1 MPAYTR
7 QDLRIMQDWPLE
19 QKIRVTQA
27 KILEWYHHYG
37 GNVAVSFSGGKDS
50 TVLLDLVRRA
60 FPDVPAVFVDT
71 GLEYPEIREFVKT
84 VPNVTWLRPEIPFSK
99 VLTTYG
105 YPIISKDVARRI
117 YYARQGSPWAI
128 RHLNGLNADG
138 TPSKFNERYMKWRVL
153 LDAPFLISD
162 KCCSVMKERPL
173 HQYARENKRYM
184 IVGTMASE
192 SVRRQS
198 SYLKT
203 GCNAYN
209 KRDPTSQPLS
219 FWTEQDILAYL
230 KMTDIPYASIYG
242 EIIEKNGKLTTTGVK
257 RSGCMFCMFGIQ
269 LEVEPNRFQRMEV
282 THPKQYDFCIHKL
295 GYGDVLDYLNIPYTA
310 KEKMPSM
317 ENEKDY
323 QPDILKFLE
332 KIVQRNTIAYK
343 EDFDVDKEILWNSAQ
358 ESSLEHRSFLW
369 MSRPCG
375 TWCVPER
382 ETYLQDS
389 RAYKTWTFYADQPNG
404 IKAYRVVVDGVR
416 DGKLAGKIV
425 PVNYAKQVQRVVKS
439 ALPIE
444 KVQYRDRDDYF
455 CESSYETFIHD
466 VSRTEEKIHDIRYVP
481 KSEAELQSLL
491 MLEHQLEQQDRRPK
505 RTKSVTKQP
514 DTR

>member
-1 MPAYTR
+1 MPVYTR
-7 QDLRIMQDWPLE
+7 QDLSIMQAWPLE
-19 QKIRVTQA
+19 RKIRVTQA

-37 GNVAVSFSGGKDS
+37 GKIAVSFSGGKDS

-71 GLEYPEIREFVKT
+71 GLEYPEIREFVKA
-84 VPNVTWLRPEIPFSK
+84 VPNVTWLRPEMPFSK
-99 VLTTYG
+99 VLTKYG

-138 TPSKFNERYMKWRVL
+138 TPSKYNERYEKWRFL

-162 KCCSVMKERPL
+162 RCCAVMKERPL
-173 HQYARENKRYM
+173 HKYAREHHLYM
-184 IVGTMASE
+184 ILGTMASE

-203 GCNAYN
+203 GCNAYL
-209 KRDPTSQPLS
+209 KRDPTSQPMS
-219 FWTEQDILAYL
+219 FWTEQDVLAYL
-230 KMTDIPYASIYG
+230 KMTGISYASVYG
-242 EIIEKNGKLTTTGVK
+242 KIVEEAGKLTTTGVK
-257 RSGCMFCMFGIQ
+257 RSGCMFCMFGAH
-269 LEVEPNRFQRMEV
+269 LEKEPNRFQCMEV

-295 GYGDVLDYLNIPYTA
+295 GCGDVLDYLHIPYTT
-310 KEKMPSM
+310 KERTLSM

-323 QPDILKFLE
+323 QPDILNFLE
-332 KIVQRNTIAYK
+332 KIVQRNTLAYK

-404 IKAYRVVVDGVR
+404 IKAYLVVVDGVR
-416 DGKLAGKIV
+416 DGKLAGKVIHLD
-425 PVNYAKQVQRVVKS
+425 YAKQVQRVVKS
-439 ALPIE
+439 ALPIA
-444 KVQYRDRDDYF
+444 KVQYRDKDEYF
-455 CESSYETFIHD
+455 CESSHETFIHR
-466 VSRTEEKIHDIRYVP
+466 VLRLEENTHDIRYVP
-481 KSEAELQSLL
+481 DNEAELHSLL
-491 MLEHQLEQQDRRPK
+491 MLEHQLEQQNKRPK
-505 RTKSVTKQP
+505 RTKSVTMQ
-514 DTR
+514 R

>member
-1 MPAYTR
+1 M
-7 QDLRIMQDWPLE
+7 
-19 QKIRVTQA
+19 
-27 KILEWYHHYG
+27 
-37 GNVAVSFSGGKDS
+37 
-50 TVLLDLVRRA
+50 
-60 FPDVPAVFVDT
+60 
-71 GLEYPEIREFVKT
+71 
-84 VPNVTWLRPEIPFSK
+84 
-99 VLTTYG
+99 
-105 YPIISKDVARRI
+105 
-117 YYARQGSPWAI
+117 
-128 RHLNGLNADG
+128 
-138 TPSKFNERYMKWRVL
+138 
-153 LDAPFLISD
+153 
-162 KCCSVMKERPL
+162 

-209 KRDPTSQPLS
+209 KRDPTSQPMS
-219 FWTEQDILAYL
+219 FWTEQDVLNYL
-230 KMTDIPYASIYG
+230 KMTGIPYASVYG
-242 EIIEKNGKLTTTGVK
+242 EIVEKNGKLTTTGVK

-269 LEVEPNRFQRMEV
+269 LESEPNRFQRMEV
-282 THPKQYDFCIHKL
+282 THPKQYDFCVQKL
-295 GYGDVLDYLNIPYTA
+295 DCGEVLDYLNIPYTT
-310 KEKMPSM
+310 KEKTPGM

-323 QPDILKFLE
+323 QPDILNFLE
-332 KIVQRNTIAYK
+332 KVVQRNTIAYA
-343 EDFDVDKEILWNSAQ
+343 EDFNVDKEILLNSAE

-369 MSRPCG
+369 MSRPYG

-382 ETYLQDS
+382 ETFLRDS

-425 PVNYAKQVQRVVKS
+425 PVKYARQVQRVVKS
-439 ALPIE
+439 ALPIA

-481 KSEAELQSLL
+481 KSEAELQSFL
-491 MLEHQLEQQDRRPK
+491 MLEHQLEQQDKRPK

>member
-1 MPAYTR
+1 MPVYTR
-7 QDLRIMQDWPLE
+7 QDLSIMQAWPLE
-19 QKIRVTQA
+19 RKIRVTQA

-37 GNVAVSFSGGKDS
+37 GKIAVSFSGGKDS

-71 GLEYPEIREFVKT
+71 GLEYPEIREFVKA
-84 VPNVTWLRPEIPFSK
+84 VPNVAWLRPEMPFSK

-138 TPSKFNERYMKWRVL
+138 TPSKYNERYEKWRFL

-162 KCCSVMKERPL
+162 RCCAVMKEHPL
-173 HQYARENKRYM
+173 HKYAREHHLYM
-184 IVGTMASE
+184 ILGTMASE

-203 GCNAYN
+203 GCNAYL
-209 KRDPTSQPLS
+209 KRDPTSQPMS
-219 FWTEQDILAYL
+219 FWTEQDVLAYL
-230 KMTDIPYASIYG
+230 KMTGLSYASVYG
-242 EIIEKNGKLTTTGVK
+242 KIVEEAGKLTTTGVK
-257 RSGCMFCMFGIQ
+257 RSGCMFCMFGAH
-269 LEVEPNRFQRMEV
+269 LEKEPNRFQRMEV

-295 GYGDVLDYLNIPYTA
+295 GCGDVLDYLHIPYTT
-310 KEKMPSM
+310 KERTLSM

-323 QPDILKFLE
+323 QPDILNFLE
-332 KIVQRNTIAYK
+332 KIVQRNTLAYK

-416 DGKLAGKIV
+416 DGKLAGKVIHLD
-425 PVNYAKQVQRVVKS
+425 YAKQVQRVVKS
-439 ALPIE
+439 ALPIA
-444 KVQYRDRDDYF
+444 KVQYRDKDEYF
-455 CESSYETFIHD
+455 CESSHETFIHR
-466 VSRTEEKIHDIRYVP
+466 VLRLEENTHDIRYVP
-481 KSEAELQSLL
+481 ECEAELQRLL
-491 MLEHQLEQQDRRPK
+491 SLEHQMEKQDKRPR
-505 RTKSVTKQP
+505 RTKSVTMQ
-514 DTR
+514 R

>member
-1 MPAYTR
+1 M
-7 QDLRIMQDWPLE
+7 
-19 QKIRVTQA
+19 
-27 KILEWYHHYG
+27 
-37 GNVAVSFSGGKDS
+37 
-50 TVLLDLVRRA
+50 LLDLVRRA

-138 TPSKFNERYMKWRVL
+138 TPSKYNERYEKWRFL

-162 KCCSVMKERPL
+162 RCCAVMKERPL
-173 HQYARENKRYM
+173 HKYAREHHLYM
-184 IVGTMASE
+184 ILGTMASE

-203 GCNAYN
+203 GCNAYL
-209 KRDPTSQPLS
+209 KRDPTSQPMS
-219 FWTEQDILAYL
+219 FWTEQDVLAYL
-230 KMTDIPYASIYG
+230 KMTGISYASVYG
-242 EIIEKNGKLTTTGVK
+242 EIVEEARKLTTTGVK
-257 RSGCMFCMFGIQ
+257 SAAVVCFVCLVHISKRA
-269 LEVEPNRFQRMEV
+269 EPVSAHGGHASKAIRFL
-282 THPKQYDFCIHKL
+282 HPQTRLRRRAELFAYPIYHK
-295 GYGDVLDYLNIPYTA
+295 GENA
-310 KEKMPSM
+310 KHGKRK
-317 ENEKDY
+317 KDY
-323 QPDILKFLE
+323 QPDILNFLE
-332 KIVQRNTIAYK
+332 KIVQRNTLAYK

-416 DGKLAGKIV
+416 DGKLAGKVV
-425 PVNYAKQVQRVVKS
+425 PIDYAKQVQRVVKS
-439 ALPIE
+439 ALPIA
-444 KVQYRDRDDYF
+444 KVQYRDKDEYF
-455 CESSYETFIHD
+455 CESSHETFIHR
-466 VSRTEEKIHDIRYVP
+466 VLRLEENTHDIRYVP
-481 KSEAELQSLL
+481 ECEAELQRLL
-491 MLEHQLEQQDRRPK
+491 SLEHQMEKQDKRPR
-505 RTKSVTKQP
+505 RTKSVTMQ
-514 DTR
+514 R